1 MLRIS
6 ASPIAT
12 VILFDLSGDTVK
24 GRFSEGL
31 GEKGCNREGTTVL
44 MCNRCDKVFLL
55 IGLSLAGLLS
65 MPLSVSVRIQADR
78 QFVGLEIAR
87 NAFLYFGVFLL
98 SFHVAIIAFCALQGA
113 RNLTE
118 QQCSLL

>member
-12 VILFDLSGDTVK
+12 VILSDLSGDTVK

-31 GEKGCNREGTTVL
+31 AERGCNEEGTTVS
-44 MCNRCDKVFLL
+44 MCNRCDKVFPL

-65 MPLSVSVRIQADR
+65 LPLPVSVRMQVDR
-78 QFVGLEIAR
+78 QFVGLEIVR
-87 NAFLYFGVFLL
+87 NAFLYFGC
-98 SFHVAIIAFCALQGA
+98 FC
-113 RNLTE
+113 
-118 QQCSLL
+118 